1 MPSVPVCADGC
12 AVWPRERY
20 ATVGLE
26 ATGAML
32 LPYDLLYDAYRSA
45 LSGRAVKRG
54 TVTLQ

>member
-1 MPSVPVCADGC
+1 M
-12 AVWPRERY
+12 WPRERY

-32 LPYDLLYDAYRSA
+32 LSYDLLYDAYRSA